1 MLRIEVNLMNSEIF
15 EQIKTVFINNN
26 GYATTAELSAL
37 GINRFY
43 VSELRKSDI
52 IEQIKVGLYKWQ
64 DHDYDYDFELVE
76 VQRIIPSGVLCL
88 KSALAFHGLTT
99 FNPWQ
104 YEVAIERSSKVSIPI
119 YPPIKVVFFTM
130 ALYELGIL
138 EIDVAGHK
146 VKVYD
151 LEKTICDCIRYR
163 NKIGIEI
170 VKEGLQEYLK
180 RSDRNLDK
188 LLIVAKKCKVQ
199 KILKEYL
206 EVLV

>member
-1 MLRIEVNLMNSEIF
+1 MLRIEVSLMNNEIF
-15 EQIKTVFINNN
+15 EQIKAVFIKNN
-26 GYATTAELSAL
+26 GYASTAELSAL

-43 VSELRKSDI
+43 VSELRKNYI
-52 IEQIKVGLYKWQ
+52 IEQVKTGLYKWHN
-64 DHDYDYDFELVE
+64 HDYDYDFELVE

-99 FNPWQ
+99 YNPWQ
-104 YEVAIERSSKVSIPI
+104 YEVAIERSSKVSIPN
-119 YPPIKVVFFTM
+119 YPPIKVVFFSM
-130 ALYELGIL
+130 SLYELGIM
-138 EIDVAGHK
+138 EIDIAGHK

-163 NKIGIEI
+163 NKIGIEL

-180 RSDRNLDK
+180 RSDRNLEK
-188 LLIVAKKCKVQ
+188 LLVDAKKCKVQ
-199 KILKEYL
+199 KILNEYL